1 MREQRV
7 TTGADGLRVDVR
19 RLDPEIP
26 LPAYAHS
33 GDAGIDLYARESI
46 VIRSGGGRV
55 LMPTGIAIAIP
66 RGWAGFVLPRSGL
79 ALKHGLSVVNSPGLI
94 DSAYRGE
101 LKVVLINTDP
111 TDDYEVTRGDRIAQ
125 LVLQRV
131 GEVTWNE
138 VDELSGDDRGG
149 GFGHSGR

>member
-1 MREQRV
+1 
-7 TTGADGLRVDVR
+7 
-19 RLDPEIP
+19 
-26 LPAYAHS
+26 
-33 GDAGIDLYARESI
+33 
-46 VIRSGGGRV
+46 
-55 LMPTGIAIAIP
+55 
-66 RGWAGFVLPRSGL
+66 
-79 ALKHGLSVVNSPGLI
+79 VNSPGLI

-111 TDDYEVTRGDRIAQ
+111 TDDYEVARGDRIAQ

-131 GEVTWNE
+131 GGVTWNE

>member
-1 MREQRV
+1 M
-7 TTGADGLRVDVR
+7 TTGADGLRVDVQ
-19 RLDPEIP
+19 RLDPEMP
-26 LPAYAHS
+26 LPAYAHP
-33 GDAGIDLYARESI
+33 GDAGIVLHARESI

-55 LMPTGIAIAIP
+55 LMPTGIAVAIP
-66 RGWAGFVLPRSGL
+66 LGWAGFVLPRSGL